1 MNWGNLLLDGIGD
14 MVQNVIAEV
23 GNWFSDLFPTLFY
36 WIWEL
41 LAHVVG
47 FIESIFRNL
56 AGLGDGE
63 NNDMVSRIINDDNVG
78 KIFGNLVGFATALI
92 VFFTIVKILQDH
104 YKDKEGGNPYKIVLR
119 TFKGLLMFFFVNAA
133 VTVGLMATRTLFK
146 GLDAAT
152 GSGGTASIAGQVF
165 KAMVAGDGSNP
176 GANRKRIG
184 AVTSDDGF
192 GADARNKY
200 FYRMDANSA
209 ASHGRYV
216 MVDMTDSDTPD
227 NPKELQAKYQELFP
241 DTQYGIVSA
250 DGKTVTPLS
259 QWSTLA
265 DEDSNPYKD
274 AMNDWKNEYLKG
286 DELNNWTPSAEN
298 NSVSGTVGYRNDIL
312 RHIST
317 TVQPSIDLT
326 WSPIDIYNYGF
337 SLYETE
343 VMKHD
348 IDTSVMGTGTVIPM
362 STTFVRYGDP
372 IITMKSMEDSAK
384 MFGISINGKVA
395 LQGGEASASFN
406 IDVFDNQFGDILYT
420 IVSNVLYT
428 NLTQMLV
435 QAIPAFPASTSIYTF
450 KINYLQL
457 LAPLIMKVFEA
468 TNQSIMECVGF
479 IPKDKNGNPLA
490 ETFVINPSSHNS
502 NIWVS
507 VNDKSKYV
515 PITIEKYQ
523 IDGNFTDLWSQLV
536 DNYDQF
542 IEQAEAAET
551 ETWNQ
556 YESNMAAMD
565 RLQGKL
571 LNEQKEWMTY
581 KGLVE
586 RYNNVVANNLPELAK
601 QLSLYEEL
609 ITNVP
614 TFESDRENMMDV
626 ANEFLTQKGFSGSVE
641 TLETSI
647 KGKFCNMVKHYI
659 DASAIYANAKPSSS
673 YADPIAVPSIYKPA
687 IEFMMTKNYAED
699 LTVPEIRDTLFN
711 LDNKGYV
718 KVNMVFDNDAAYRM
732 IDWDSYPA
740 LGGGSYRGA
749 FGQYADFYVTPSKDT
764 NQVPD
769 VENQNV
775 RLVKHTSLEELA
787 FIRIPKDISGWKD
800 QGVNYFRSNHV
811 SGNNPFLV
819 NHGKTFHDNAYWGER
834 GISVDNIRYY
844 QEYTGTVP
852 TPSLGMD
859 HGFADTSTTAQSL
872 NTAAV
877 NKVQTRTSSA
887 NINAA
892 KIAAKKALSA
902 ELATMTDVD
911 TTTPLANEFA
921 KNIITFRRLDAAS
934 DKSEDRKALKS
945 WIKQGVAAKPSG
957 DFEAKQLTGATADQ
971 IDDLFASSGS
981 PRRYLMLT
989 KEGTTLDADGE
1000 NLEKYL
1006 GVMSYADLS
1015 AVKHIYNINDINFI
1029 IGYIA
1034 LVSALGVYMNFAFGL
1049 IQRAVNMTVLYVMSP
1064 ITISFYPF
1072 DDGSKFSSQFVTP
1085 FYKEAI
1091 SAFSVILS
1099 LNLFI
1104 VFLKPVKE
1112 AVGAVTGIAALEW
1125 LGLVAFVTML
1135 PQIRSKI
1142 EGVLGA
1148 GGLAQKSLG
1157 QMWGEAKK
1165 AVGADA
1171 VKKAKQNA
1179 LKGAAGALN
1188 AFNRMKAM
1196 KQDRD
1201 AKKLAKLEKR
1211 EKDGK
1216 LSFLERK
1223 KLDKMRGYNAHKK
1236 RLDDALAS
1244 GDDSALSKREKK
1256 QVERIR
1262 NAADKQALLKA
1273 GAKGAN
1279 ETQEQYAARVAEEK
1293 AKLLNDNKFRKSVNG
1308 VLKSH
1313 PRLAAAAGKMKN
1325 VASSAWNAAA
1335 QSKFGQG
1342 VGKAV
1347 DGVGKAIDGIGK
1359 GLGKVGEFGKAA
1371 GGKIKDA
1378 YDKVADSK
1386 FGQGVGKVVG
1396 GIGKGIGAAGA
1407 GVGRLARGIGHDV
1420 ANAAEAAF
1428 GKGSFLGEMV
1438 RAKYGMNGTLAK
1450 DKNSVWGEIM
1460 RWKNPIANQE
1470 AQKKFSQEERA
1481 FQSAMKS
1488 YQDAAV
1494 AGLTMDAENTAK
1506 ADNIIRETAKKS
1518 VVRDH
1523 IKQLKKEDKLEKML
1537 IAQQLA
1543 EGKSEEEAKTFAA
1556 DRIDQLKKEGK
1567 NLAKEYDLLGG
1578 DKKLVDGVAGDLKE
1592 FRGLGLSLNFE
1603 DDAVKK
1609 AVMEAEQK
1617 LRAKTKNKANV
1628 EALLSEENKKEAQEL
1643 KTTATSMLEAMKVEA
1658 TEENIKSVQNILKES
1673 KSSEDMVKK
1682 ISETLGVDAGAVQFS
1697 EEQFVNLSSAREQ
1710 RMAAIAEYQSVLEAY
1725 KLQEKG
1731 EEMFMS
1737 KIGPGVSTA
1746 DKDRI
1751 LEVFR
1756 NVNDENLASSNVNSL
1771 GYKLNVIIKE
1781 NGGNMDDPKVR
1792 ALMEAE
1798 RNKMKA
1804 QLDTE
1809 FKAFGDKYGNEIRQ
1823 YDTAKKFKEE
1833 MNAVETMSVMT
1844 EVQHQRE
1851 FHIGTR
1857 MDTQSIQTVVNDSLI
1872 QDMHSKG
1879 DYAGAGLKLQMLVDC
1894 IKKHDIDEARNLGF
1908 DQQTVDKLAE
1918 WEKNEKTK
1926 ARLDGIRGLGE
1937 LDAAHMGSITSSMGG
1952 GSWTGMETA
1961 LAKLTAV
1968 SEKNIL
1974 IKKFETALN
1983 DAASNEARA
1992 RSQVSEV
1999 LNQIDA
2005 TFSGEMWRNER
2016 ILEIFAEKTGTMFE
2030 NGQQF
2035 ADKLTEALN
2044 AVNYGADKDD
2054 PNIKPYIEAFNAVQK
2069 EYLGQPGMEVLTDAA
2084 RMFNNAIARA
2094 DEANMWST
2102 RQDEINHGIG
2112 SFKSELQEIMAK
2124 LKAFAGGK

>member
-1 MNWGNLLLDGIGD
+1 MNWGNLLLADFNNWFTNGL
-14 MVQNVIAEV
+14 AEI

-78 KIFGNLVGFATALI
+78 WIFGNLVGLATALI

-133 VTVGLMATRTLFK
+133 VTVGLMATRTVFK

-184 AVTSDDGF
+184 VVTSDDGF

-216 MVDMTDSDTPD
+216 MVDMTGSDTPD
-227 NPKELQAKYQELFP
+227 NPKELQAKYVELFP

-265 DEDSNPYKD
+265 DEDSNPYED
-274 AMNDWKNEYLKG
+274 AMNEWSNEYLKG
-286 DELNNWTPSAEN
+286 DDLNNWTPNEDN
-298 NSVSGTVGYRNDIL
+298 NSLSASVGYRNDIL

-468 TNQSIMECVGF
+468 TNQTIMEAVGF

-536 DNYDQF
+536 DNYNQF
-542 IEQAEAAET
+542 IEQAEDAET
-551 ETWNQ
+551 ETWKK

-614 TFESDRENMMDV
+614 TFESDRENMMEM

-769 VENQNV
+769 AENQNV

-787 FIRIPKDISGWKD
+787 FIPISTDASDWKG

-852 TPSLGMD
+852 TPSLGLD
-859 HGFADTSTTAQSL
+859 HGFVDTSTTAQSL
-872 NTAAV
+872 NTAAI
-877 NKVQTRTSSA
+877 NKVQTRASSA

-934 DKSEDRKALKS
+934 DKSQDRKALRS
-945 WIKQGVAAKPSG
+945 WIKNGLTAKPAG
-957 DFEAKQLTGATADQ
+957 DFEAKQLTGATAEQ

-1000 NLEKYL
+1000 NLDKYL

-1015 AVKHIYNINDINFI
+1015 TVKHIYNINDINFI
-1029 IGYIA
+1029 VGYIA

-1049 IQRAVNMTVLYVMSP
+1049 IQRAVNMTVLYIMSP

-1135 PQIRSKI
+1135 PQIRTKI

-1165 AVGADA
+1165 AVGVDA
-1171 VKKAKQNA
+1171 VKKAKEKA
-1179 LKGAAGALN
+1179 LKFGDGLANARNRVKALKEWVADNKKKKLEKHEKAGTLSIAEK
-1188 AFNRMKAM
+1188 R
-1196 KQDRD
+1196 
-1201 AKKLAKLEKR
+1201 KLAKMREKEKKEKR
-1211 EKDGK
+1211 
-1216 LSFLERK
+1216 F
-1223 KLDKMRGYNAHKK
+1223 N
-1236 RLDDALAS
+1236 DALAS
-1244 GDDSALSKREKK
+1244 GDTSALSEKEKK
-1256 QVERIR
+1256 RYDRVQK
-1262 NAADKQALLKA
+1262 AAEIKA
-1273 GAKGAN
+1273 RKEVGAKADD
-1279 ETQEQYAARVAEEK
+1279 ETQEAYEARVAEK
-1293 AKLLNDNKFRKSVNG
+1293 KKDLLNDKNFAKSVNG
-1308 VLKSH
+1308 VLKS
-1313 PRLAAAAGKMKN
+1313 N
-1325 VASSAWNAAA
+1325 
-1335 QSKFGQG
+1335 
-1342 VGKAV
+1342 
-1347 DGVGKAIDGIGK
+1347 KAIK
-1359 GLGKVGEFGKAA
+1359 TPKTAFGR
-1371 GGKIKDA
+1371 
-1378 YDKVADSK
+1378 
-1386 FGQGVGKVVG
+1386 FM
-1396 GIGKGIGAAGA
+1396 
-1407 GVGRLARGIGHDV
+1407 ARRGHDI
-1420 ANAAEAAF
+1420 ANATSAVF
-1428 GKGSFLGEMV
+1428 GKGSLIGEAI
-1438 RAKYGMNGTLAK
+1438 RSKYGMNGSLAK
-1450 DKNSVWGEIM
+1450 DKNSLWGGFM
-1460 RWKNPIANQE
+1460 RWSNPVTNIE
-1470 AQKKFSQEERA
+1470 AQKKFLQEERA
-1481 FQSAMKS
+1481 FESAKKS
-1488 YQDAAV
+1488 YQDAMV
-1494 AGLTMDAENTAK
+1494 AGLTMCSENTAK
-1506 ADNIIRETAKKS
+1506 ADNIIHETAKKS

-1523 IKQLKKEDKLEKML
+1523 LKKFSKEEKLEKML

-1556 DRIDQLKKEGK
+1556 DRINQLTNEGK

-1578 DKKLVDGVAGDLKE
+1578 DKKLLDGVAGDVKE

-1603 DDAVKK
+1603 DDAIKK

-1628 EALLSEENKKEAQEL
+1628 EALLSEENKKETQEL
-1643 KTTATSMLEAMKVEA
+1643 KTTATSMLEAMKVE
-1658 TEENIKSVQNILKES
+1658 TTDENVKSVQNILKETNKY
-1673 KSSEDMVKK
+1673 KSSEEMVKK
-1682 ISETLGVDAGAVQFS
+1682 ISETLGVDAGTVQFS

-1710 RMAAIAEYQSVLEAY
+1710 RMAEIADYQSVLEAY

-1737 KIGPGVSTA
+1737 KIGPGVSAA
-1746 DKDRI
+1746 DRDRI

-1781 NGGNMDDPKVR
+1781 NGGDMDDPKVR
-1792 ALMEAE
+1792 DLMEQE
-1798 RNKMKA
+1798 RNRMKA
-1804 QLDTE
+1804 QLDAE
-1809 FKAFGDKYGNEIRQ
+1809 FKAFGDKYGNAIRE

-1844 EVQHQRE
+1844 EIQHQRE

-1857 MDTQSIQTVVNDSLI
+1857 MDTISIQTIVGDSLI
-1872 QDMHSKG
+1872 QDMHAKG

-1894 IKKHDIDEARNLGF
+1894 VKKHDVDEARNLGF
-1908 DQQTVDKLAE
+1908 DQETIDKLVA
-1918 WEKNEKTK
+1918 WEKDEKTK

-1952 GSWTGMETA
+1952 GTWTGMETA

-2005 TFSGEMWRNER
+2005 TFSGEMWRDQK
-2016 ILEIFAEKTGTMFE
+2016 ILKIFAEKTETMFE

-2035 ADKLTEALN
+2035 ADKLTEVLN
-2044 AVNYGADKDD
+2044 AVNRGADKDD
-2054 PNIKPYIEAFNAVQK
+2054 PKIKPYIEAFNAVQK

>member
-1 MNWGNLLLDGIGD
+1 MNWGNLLLDGLGD
-14 MVQNVIAEV
+14 TIKNAIAEV
-23 GNWFSDLFPTLFY
+23 GNFFSDIFPMLFY

-47 FIESIFRNL
+47 FIEGIFRNL
-56 AGLGDGE
+56 AGLGGDE
-63 NNDMVSRIINDDNVG
+63 NNDMVSKIINDDNVG
-78 KIFGNLVGFATALI
+78 YIFGNLVGLATALI

-104 YKDKEGGNPYKIVLR
+104 YKDKEGGGNPYKIVLR

-133 VTVGLMATRTLFK
+133 VTVGLMATRTVFK

-152 GSGGTASIAGQVF
+152 GSGNTASIAGQVF

-184 AVTSDDGF
+184 VVTSDDSF

-216 MVDMTDSDTPD
+216 MVDMTGSDTPK
-227 NPKELQAKYQELFP
+227 NKTELQAKYQELFP

-259 QWSTLA
+259 QWSQPLA
-265 DEDSNPYKD
+265 EEDEDSNPYKD

-286 DELNNWTPSAEN
+286 DDLNDWTPNKEN
-298 NSVSGTVGYRNDIL
+298 NSLSASVGYRNDIL

-317 TVQPSIDLT
+317 TIQPSIDLT
-326 WSPIDIYNYGF
+326 WSPIDIYNYGY

-372 IITMKSMEDSAK
+372 IVTMKSMEESAK
-384 MFGISINGKVA
+384 MFGISINGKIA

-450 KINYLQL
+450 KVNYLQM
-457 LAPLIMKVFEA
+457 LAPLIMKIFQA
-468 TNQSIMECVGF
+468 TNEVIMNAVGF
-479 IPKDKNGNPLA
+479 IPKDKKGNPLA

-536 DNYDQF
+536 DNYNQF
-542 IEQAEAAET
+542 IEQAEAAEA
-551 ETWNQ
+551 ETWDE

-571 LNEQKEWMTY
+571 LNEQKDWMTY

-609 ITNVP
+609 IASVP
-614 TFESDRENMMDV
+614 TFESNRENMMGA
-626 ANEFLTQKGFSGSVE
+626 ANDFLTQKGFSGSVE

-647 KGKFCNMVKHYI
+647 KGKFTNLVAHYI
-659 DASAIYANAKPSSS
+659 DASAIYSNAKPSSS

-687 IEFMMTKNYAED
+687 IEFSMTRDYAED

-775 RLVKHTSLEELA
+775 RLVKHTSLEELV
-787 FIRIPKDISGWKD
+787 FIPLASSTSDWTQRGID
-800 QGVNYFRSNHV
+800 YFCSNHG
-811 SGNNPFLV
+811 SGNPFLV

-834 GISVDNIRYY
+834 GISVDGIRYY

-852 TPSLGMD
+852 TPNLDLD
-859 HGFADTSTTAQSL
+859 HGFAETGATAQSL
-872 NTAAV
+872 KTTAT
-877 NKVQTRTSSA
+877 NKVQTRASSA
-887 NINAA
+887 KINAA

-911 TTTPLANEFA
+911 TTTPLANEFS

-934 DKSEDRKALKS
+934 DKSQDRKALKS
-945 WIKQGVAAKPSG
+945 WIKNGLSAKPSG
-957 DFEAKQLTGATADQ
+957 DYEAKQLTGATAEQ

-989 KEGTTLDADGE
+989 KEGTTLDEDGE
-1000 NLEKYL
+1000 NLEKYI
-1006 GVMSYADLS
+1006 GVMSYSDLS

-1049 IQRAVNMTVLYVMSP
+1049 IQRAVNMTVLYIMSP

-1112 AVGAVTGIAALEW
+1112 AVGAVTGFAALEW

-1135 PQIRSKI
+1135 PQLRSKI

-1165 AVGADA
+1165 AVGVDA
-1171 VKKAKQNA
+1171 VKKAKEKA

-1196 KQDRD
+1196 KEDRK

-1262 NAADKQALLKA
+1262 NEADKQALLNA
-1273 GAKGAN
+1273 GKKKRGESKEAYAK
-1279 ETQEQYAARVAEEK
+1279 RVAEEK
-1293 AKLLNDNKFRKSVNG
+1293 AKLLNDSKFRKSVNG

-1313 PRLAAAAGKMKN
+1313 PRLAKAAGTMKN
-1325 VASSAWNAAA
+1325 VASQAWNATK

-1347 DGVGKAIDGIGK
+1347 GGIGK
-1359 GLGKVGEFGKAA
+1359 GIGKVGEFGKAA
-1371 GGKIKDA
+1371 GGKIKDTW
-1378 YDKVADSK
+1378 DKVADSK
-1386 FGQGVGKVVG
+1386 FGQGVGKVLG
-1396 GIGKGIGAAGA
+1396 GIGAVGA
-1407 GVGRLARGIGHDV
+1407 GVGGFIGRTARGIGHDIG
-1420 ANAAEAAF
+1420 NAAEAAF
-1428 GKGSFLGEMV
+1428 GKGSFIGEMV

-1450 DKNSVWGEIM
+1450 DKNSLWGEVM

-1470 AQKKFSQEERA
+1470 AQKKFLQEERA

-1488 YQDAAV
+1488 YQETAIGALAADA
-1494 AGLTMDAENTAK
+1494 DNTAK
-1506 ADNIIRETAKKS
+1506 ADNIIHETAKKS

-1523 IKQLKKEDKLEKML
+1523 IKKLKKEDKLEKML

-1543 EGKSEEEAKTFAA
+1543 EGKSEEEAKTFAKE
-1556 DRIDQLKKEGK
+1556 RINQLKNEGK

-1603 DDAVKK
+1603 DDAVKN

-1617 LRAKTKNKANV
+1617 LREKTKNKANV

-1658 TEENIKSVQNILKES
+1658 TEENIKSVQNILKET
-1673 KSSEDMVKK
+1673 KSSEEMVKK

-1710 RMAAIAEYQSVLEAY
+1710 RMAAIADYQSVLEAY

-1737 KIGPGVSTA
+1737 KIGPGVSAA
-1746 DKDRI
+1746 DKDKI
-1751 LEVFR
+1751 LEIFR

-1771 GYKLNVIIKE
+1771 GYKLNLIIKE
-1781 NGGNMDDPKVR
+1781 NGGNMDDPQVR

-1804 QLDTE
+1804 QFDAA
-1809 FKAFGDKYGNEIRQ
+1809 FKAFGDKYGNAIRE

-1833 MNAVETMSVMT
+1833 MNAVETMSAMT
-1844 EVQHQRE
+1844 EIQHRRE
-1851 FHIGTR
+1851 YHIGTC
-1857 MDTQSIQTVVNDSLI
+1857 MDTQSIQLVVNDSLI
-1872 QDMHSKG
+1872 QDMHAKG
-1879 DYAGAGLKLQMLVDC
+1879 DYSGAGLKLQMLVDC
-1894 IKKHDIDEARNLGF
+1894 IKKHDTDEAKNLGF
-1908 DQQTVDKLAE
+1908 DQETIDQLTA
-1918 WEKNEKTK
+1918 WEKNERTK

-1937 LDAAHMGSITSSMGG
+1937 FDAANMGSITQSMGG
-1952 GSWTGMETA
+1952 NTWIGMETA

-2005 TFSGEMWRNER
+2005 TFSGEMWRDEK
-2016 ILEIFAEKTGTMFE
+2016 ILKIFAEKTETMFE

-2035 ADKLTEALN
+2035 ANKLTEALN
-2044 AVNYGADKDD
+2044 AVSRGASKDD
-2054 PNIKPYIEAFNAVQK
+2054 PKIKPYIEAFNAVQK
-2069 EYLGQPGMEVLTDAA
+2069 EYLGKPGMEVLTDAA

-2094 DEANMWST
+2094 DEANMWSA
-2102 RQDEINHGIG
+2102 RQDEINYGIG
-2112 SFKSELQEIMAK
+2112 SFKSELQEIMTK